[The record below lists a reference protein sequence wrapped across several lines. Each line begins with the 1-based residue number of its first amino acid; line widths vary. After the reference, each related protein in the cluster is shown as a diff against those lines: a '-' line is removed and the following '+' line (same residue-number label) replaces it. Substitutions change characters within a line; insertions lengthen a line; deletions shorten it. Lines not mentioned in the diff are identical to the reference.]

1 MVAFDVADEFER
13 LGRLSSTGVPCR
25 TDSSV
30 VIIVHPSCT
39 PQRNFN
45 RSLPKAKALSYSLQ
59 RYGMQRSCELRGQ
72 FFNIGHA
79 AHARSAEWYAGD
91 LTAPN
96 LPSPFIDITM
106 SNRLGTRSRP
116 HILRNT

>member
-45 RSLPKAKALSYSLQ
+45 CSLLKAKAPSSYSLQ
-59 RYGMQRSCELRGQ
+59 CYRMQRSCELQG
-72 FFNIGHA
+72 
-79 AHARSAEWYAGD
+79 
-91 LTAPN
+91 
-96 LPSPFIDITM
+96 
-106 SNRLGTRSRP
+106 
-116 HILRNT
+116 